1 MRRLTIP
8 AALLLLSTP
17 LMAQERS
24 GFFFDVGIG
33 AGLVT
38 SPVEGESASEWGA
51 SGNLAL
57 GGTLSPSVQIG
68 GGTFG
73 WYKKDWGT
81 MGNLMAIINWFPS
94 PTGNFWLRGGAGYY
108 VWSEPFDISQSGF
121 SFAASGGYD
130 LMVSPNI
137 GIAPYA
143 TFLVGLASE
152 IKVDGTGTG
161 INASF
166 RVFQLGAMLSIN

>member
-1 MRRLTIP
+1 MRRPTIP
-8 AALLLLSTP
+8 AVLLLLSTP

-24 GFFFDVGIG
+24 GLFFDLGLG
-33 AGLVT
+33 AASSTV
-38 SPVEGESASEWGA
+38 SVEGESVSEWGF
-51 SGNLAL
+51 SGNMAL

-73 WYKKDWGT
+73 FYKKDWGT

-108 VWSEPFDISQSGF
+108 VWSEPFDVSVSGF

-130 LMVSPNI
+130 LMISPSI

-143 TFLVGLASE
+143 TFLVGLPSE
-152 IKVDGTGTG
+152 IKVNGTGLG
-161 INASF
+161 FNASF
-166 RVFQLGAMLSIN
+166 RLLQFGAMLSMN